1 MVEGNHRVQQ
11 AQIRAGMSMAIR
23 VLARQ
28 RAIKAVKQA
37 LQAQG
42 RRKVFRVP
50 MCEIVAMAEEYLA
63 AHPWS
68 IYCIPSKA

>member
-11 AQIRAGMSMAIR
+11 AQIRASMSMAIR

-28 RAIKAVKQA
+28 PAIKAVEQA